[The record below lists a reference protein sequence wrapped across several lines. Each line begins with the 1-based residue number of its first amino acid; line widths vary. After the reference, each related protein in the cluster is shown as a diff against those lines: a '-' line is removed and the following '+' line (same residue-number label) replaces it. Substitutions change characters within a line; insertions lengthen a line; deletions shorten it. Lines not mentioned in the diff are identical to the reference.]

1 MVSAEKNLKVWK
13 QTRLEEVKRVGDEWI
28 AKVNVEG
35 QGTKTVRSKVMIDAT
50 ELGDV
55 AKMCGVGYDIGM
67 ESKND
72 SHEEIAPEKT
82 NKIVQD
88 ITKVAI

>member
-35 QGTKTVRSKVMIDAT
+35 QGMKTVRSKVMIDAT

-67 ESKND
+67 E
-72 SHEEIAPEKT
+72 
-82 NKIVQD
+82 
-88 ITKVAI
+88 TKMIHTRYCS

>member
-1 MVSAEKNLKVWK
+1 MYYLSLQLEIRSFTKWYRQKKNLKVWK

-35 QGTKTVRSKVMIDAT
+35 QGMKTVRSKVMIDAT

-55 AKMCGVGYDIGM
+55 AKMCSGI
-67 ESKND
+67 
-72 SHEEIAPEKT
+72 
-82 NKIVQD
+82 
-88 ITKVAI
+88 